1 MSNYQKAGGMAALIE
16 AATYLIG
23 MVIAFTVLAP
33 SWELDPAQYVAFL
46 VDNQTFLHLWH
57 LLIYLVNGVFL
68 IVLVLALH
76 ERLKSG
82 APAVM
87 QVATAVGLIWA
98 GLVIASGM
106 QTINDLGVISDLYAQ
121 DPAQATT
128 VWLSLSAVESGLG
141 GAIELPGG
149 LWVLLVS
156 WAALQSGAL
165 PRALNYLGFLVG
177 AAGVATA
184 LPLLGELGTLFGL
197 GSILWFIWL
206 GIVLLRDTSR
216 QTAVPA
222 DKLAPHPQGA
232 D

>member
-76 ERLKSG
+76 QRLKSG

-184 LPLLGELGTLFGL
+184 LPLLGELGTLFDTRPDE
-197 GSILWFIWL
+197 SSHIW
-206 GIVLLRDTSR
+206 GVRLR
-216 QTAVPA
+216 QLEP
-222 DKLAPHPQGA
+222 KK
-232 D
+232 